1 VPSSTSSTELIE
13 VARVRGA
20 HGLTG
25 LVKVELHWG
34 QSTAF
39 SGAER
44 AVLEL
49 SSGERREL
57 AIERATGAG
66 KSLLVKFEG
75 VADRDAAAALG
86 GARILLER
94 TPLAEGEMYLVDLVG
109 AEVIAP
115 DGPVGRVVDV
125 RVNPSVD
132 SLLIETSDGKR
143 LEQPLTPGFIARL
156 DVEARRVYLANR
168 DGLFE

>member
-20 HGLTG
+20 HGLAG

-34 QSTAF
+34 QSTAI
-39 SGAER
+39 SSAER

-49 SSGERREL
+49 ASGERREL
-57 AIERATGAG
+57 AIERATGAA

-75 VADRDAAAALG
+75 VEDRDAAAALA
-86 GARILLER
+86 GARVLVAR
-94 TPLAEGEMYLVDLVG
+94 APLAEGEMYLVDLVG

-115 DGPVGRVVDV
+115 DGPVGRVVEV

-132 SLLIETSDGKR
+132 SLLIESADGRR
-143 LEQPLTPGFIARL
+143 LEQPLAPSFIARL
-156 DVEARRVYLANR
+156 DAGARRVYLANR